1 MKDKIERER
10 DFGKE
15 WKEIIYELT
24 KKNESCQKNER
35 RYRSIL
41 GNLNT

>member
-24 KKNESCQKNER
+24 KKNER